1 MADNYLEKRY
11 EEVFGSG
18 KKVVKK
24 GGGVSLDSLLLRNR
38 SHRGFSKEQPVTLEQ
53 LRIIAGVNDKIPS
66 GRNQQVL
73 RFRLVTRENGGAEL
87 QKLTKLGAA
96 LPELHLPF
104 PGTEPEAFIVI
115 CTTVPESKFV
125 DIDLGISLQSML
137 LKAVEIGLNGIAI
150 GAFDKTAVKELL
162 NLPLDPAL
170 LVAIGKGTDKIQLTR
185 IAPDEPH
192 AYYRKDGIHYV
203 PKIHLDDLLV

>member
-11 EEVFGSG
+11 DEVFGGG
-18 KKVVKK
+18 KKTVRKI
-24 GGGVSLDSLLLRNR
+24 GGPSLDSLLLRNR
-38 SHRGFSKEQPVTLEQ
+38 SHRGFNKAQAVTMQQLET
-53 LRIIAGVNDKIPS
+53 IVGVNDKIPS

-73 RFRLVTRENGGAEL
+73 RFRLITRGAESE
-87 QKLTKLGAA
+87 KLLPLIKFGAA

-104 PGTEPEAFIVI
+104 AGEEPEAFIVI

-150 GAFDKTAVKELL
+150 GAFDKDAVRAALG
-162 NLPLDPAL
+162 LPLDPAL
-170 LVAIGKGTDKIQLTR
+170 IVAIGKGTDKIQLTH
-185 IAPDEPH
+185 ISESESH
-192 AYYRKDGIHYV
+192 AYYRKDGIHFV
-203 PKIHLDDLLV
+203 PKLTLKDLLV

>member
-38 SHRGFSKEQPVTLEQ
+38 SHRGFSKELPVTLEQ

-73 RFRLVTRENGGAEL
+73 RFRLVTRENGGPEL

-162 NLPLDPAL
+162 DLPLDPAL

>member
-11 EEVFGSG
+11 DEVFGGG
-18 KKVVKK
+18 KKTVKK
-24 GGGVSLDSLLLRNR
+24 IGGPSLDSLLLRNR
-38 SHRGFSKEQPVTLEQ
+38 SHRGYNRDQVVTIQQLET
-53 LRIIAGVNDKIPS
+53 IVGVNDKIPS

-73 RFRLVTRENGGAEL
+73 RFRLVTKDTGAD
-87 QKLTKLGAA
+87 KLLPLIKLGAA

-104 PGTEPEAFIVI
+104 AGEEPEAFIVI

-137 LKAVEIGLNGIAI
+137 LKAVEMGLNGIAI
-150 GAFDKTAVKELL
+150 GAFDKDAVRAALG
-162 NLPLDPAL
+162 LPLDPAL
-170 LVAIGKGTDKIQLTR
+170 IVAIGKGTDRIQLTH
-185 IAPDEPH
+185 ISADEPH

-203 PKIHLDDLLV
+203 PKLSKKDLLI

>member
-38 SHRGFSKEQPVTLEQ
+38 SHRGYAKEQPVTLEQ
-53 LRIIAGVNDKIPS
+53 LRIIVGVNDKIPS

-73 RFRLVTRENGGAEL
+73 RFRLVTRENGGGEL

-162 NLPLDPAL
+162 DLPLDPAL